1 MQKITKAK
9 ILSVISVILAL
20 ALSLSSF
27 DFGVKVNLFISAMV
41 IILPVIITYLTEG
54 INDKFINELSKAI
67 ILLRDN
73 GLIMGASKNK
83 VDDMSLDEIKSF
95 LRQE

>member
-9 ILSVISVILAL
+9 ILSVISVIFAL